1 MTNAQ
6 IGSQWQD
13 AISGYAE
20 PAPITAPVLHLPQDV
35 LAALRHEDAD
45 PTNWQT
51 VDPDQFRGWSD
62 ATSDEG
68 GLT

>member
-13 AISGYAE
+13 AISGYAA
-20 PAPITAPVLHLPQDV
+20 PAPAAPPLLHLPPDV
-35 LAALRHEDAD
+35 LAALQHEDAD
-45 PTNWQT
+45 PTNWQI
-51 VDPDQFRGWSD
+51 VNPDQFKGWSD
-62 ATSDEG
+62 AEGDEE